1 MNTGKLEMYL
11 CVSAVHFEGFTGR
24 VHCSQMCICE
34 LEKCIIWGG
43 SRVSALC
50 LECVFGSQWSEMT

>member
-1 MNTGKLEMYL
+1 MLEMYL
-11 CVSAVHFEGFTGR
+11 CVSALHFEGCTKR
-24 VHCSQMCICE
+24 LHCSWMCICE

-43 SRVSALC
+43 NRVSALC